1 MPTGFLGYV
10 TTDEDVRALE
20 KLKVPSVLLNDA
32 VVPEL
37 RRKFGFRSAYC
48 DVHTAVRPWHRVDY
62 DARCPGAGTFSQ
74 VFYAWGELLLRQ
86 RELLDGPV
94 WSEGGIH
101 FMFAGLAD
109 GNYASDYWYDFAK
122 HPWLVDFDL
131 LKIHPLECDFGMG
144 SLSMFSHPYTVE
156 ERDFYLP
163 GVPEGRDRLV
173 DSFIAATLA
182 FGRFGRSAALRLA
195 LLDRRRSGDK
205 SFRR

>member
-1 MPTGFLGYV
+1 MPPSLVVKFKTAAG
-10 TTDEDVRALE
+10 E
-20 KLKVPSVLLNDA
+20 LKKYIV
-32 VVPEL
+32 
-37 RRKFGFRSAYC
+37 
-48 DVHTAVRPWHRVDY
+48 
-62 DARCPGAGTFSQ
+62 
-74 VFYAWGELLLRQ
+74 GELLLRQ

-122 HPWLVDFDL
+122 RPWLVDFDL

-144 SLSMFSHPYTVE
+144 ALSMFSHPSTVE
-156 ERDFYLP
+156 ERDFYLL

-182 FGRFGRSAALRLA
+182 FGHNGLLIADWGWKPAKMFGPAYENQYGPCRIGAAL
-195 LLDRRRSGDK
+195 SV
-205 SFRR
+205 